1 MQRIC
6 VYCGSSSGT
15 RPEYREAAR
24 ELGQTLTSNG
34 IELVYGGASKG
45 LMGTIADEVLAGG
58 GAAHG
63 VIPKLL
69 EDKEIAYDGLTKLH
83 VVGSMHD
90 RKSTMAALSDGF
102 IAMPGGFGTLE
113 EIIEIVTWG
122 QLAFHE
128 KPVGLLN
135 VEGYFDKLLAFIDHM
150 VSEEFLKPENRAML
164 LVDSTAGGLIGQ
176 FERYTPPRVDKWI

>member
-6 VYCGSSSGT
+6 VYCGSSNGA
-15 RPEYREAAR
+15 RPEYRQAAVGLAR
-24 ELGQTLTSNG
+24 ALTDSG

-45 LMGTIADEVLAGG
+45 LMGVIADEVLARG

-69 EDKEIAYDGLTKLH
+69 EDKEIAHRGLTELH
-83 VVGSMHD
+83 VTASMHD
-90 RKSTMAALSDGF
+90 RKSMMAALSDGF

-113 EIIEIVTWG
+113 EVVEIVTWG
-122 QLAFHE
+122 QLAFHD

-135 VEGYFDKLLAFIDHM
+135 VRGYFDKLLAFLDHM
-150 VSEEFLKPENRAML
+150 VAEEFLKPQNRAML
-164 LVDSTAGGLIGQ
+164 MTDSTAAGLIGR
-176 FERYTPPRVDKWI
+176 FERYSPPRVEKWI

>member
-1 MQRIC
+1 M
-6 VYCGSSSGT
+6 YCGSSSGA
-15 RPEYREAAR
+15 RPAYRDAALDLAR
-24 ELGQTLTSNG
+24 TLSGNG

-45 LMGTIADEVLAGG
+45 LMGIIADEVLATGG
-58 GAAHG
+58 SVHG

-69 EDKEIAYDGLTKLH
+69 EDKEIAHNGLTELH

-90 RKSTMAALSDGF
+90 RKSMMAALSDGF

-122 QLAFHE
+122 QLAFHD

-135 VEGYFDKLLAFIDHM
+135 VSGYFDKLLEFLDHM
-150 VSEEFLKPENRAML
+150 VTEEFLKPENRAML
-164 LVDSTAGGLIGQ
+164 MTDQTAGGLIGQ
-176 FERYTPPRVDKWI
+176 FERYEPPRTEKWI